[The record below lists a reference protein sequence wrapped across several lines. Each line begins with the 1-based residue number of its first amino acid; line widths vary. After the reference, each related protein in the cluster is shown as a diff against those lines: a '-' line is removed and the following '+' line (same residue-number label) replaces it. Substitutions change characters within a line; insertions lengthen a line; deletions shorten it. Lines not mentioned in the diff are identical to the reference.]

1 EQEEERTEQ
10 ASTSEVPE
18 DRPISWSPQ
27 ERAWRQ
33 ASLTAWVKRKRAREN
48 GDNAKEIMVEESSTE
63 KSSAETEEEG
73 AQDTREVILD
83 RLADEESYPPF
94 SPEVTFD
101 SSSSEEELPELSA
114 GQARSV
120 ELVYEGELLV
130 DTTQEAEEE
139 LGAAP
144 TVQLDFV
151 PEERDEEPSTQEL
164 WQEAECDVQE

>member
-1 EQEEERTEQ
+1 MLPTAVITAEDLSAALGTVSNQEQQEQEEERAEQ
-10 ASTSEVPE
+10 ASTVEVPE

-27 ERAWRQ
+27 ERARRQ

-83 RLADEESYPPF
+83 RMADEESYPPF
-94 SPEVTFD
+94 SLEVTFD
-101 SSSSEEELPELSA
+101 SYSSSSEEELPVLSA

-120 ELVYEGELLV
+120 
-130 DTTQEAEEE
+130 
-139 LGAAP
+139 
-144 TVQLDFV
+144 
-151 PEERDEEPSTQEL
+151 
-164 WQEAECDVQE
+164 